1 MSIATRARRRGITVL
16 VCTAVLAGLSGR
28 AQVGDRAAVDVAPP
42 PAEWNIPAS
51 PVRTPEESIRLMELA
66 PGFRVELVAAEPL
79 VQDPISFAFDRRG
92 RLWVLEWPSYNWE
105 LRPVLD
111 LAPEPQPASRV
122 VVLEDTTGDGRMD
135 RRTVFAEID
144 WPRGILPLDDGVLVF
159 ALPEVVFLRD
169 TNGDGRSDSR
179 EVVVAGLPVPVNP
192 HAAPSSPLLSMD
204 NWIYALRVD
213 ERLRRRAGRW
223 EREPAGQLPGQW
235 GLSQDDHGRLFF
247 SYNQDAVRGS
257 LVPPAYATRNP
268 NYAATA
274 GIDVRVGTDNV
285 VWPHGITPGVN
296 RRAQLRDDGRLR
308 VFTANAAPAVYRAD
322 HFPDEF
328 HGNVFVAESAGRLIR
343 RFILNDDAGIVTGGN
358 AYGEREFLSSQD
370 ERFRPVFTA
379 TGPDGALYVADM
391 YRGIIEGHLFVT
403 TFLRNQIVDR
413 RLHQPFHGMGRIYRI
428 VHESRS
434 PSVPPRIA
442 AGDTQGWVAHL
453 GHASGYWRDLAQQSI
468 VASGSAAVIPS
479 VRRVALS
486 HADPRARLQALW
498 TLDGLG
504 AADENIVRAGLQ
516 DASPSVRIAALR
528 VGEPLLDS
536 SALRR
541 VALALADDPNLA
553 VQRQLVYSL
562 GATHA
567 PEALDATLRIL
578 QRDGGE
584 PFMAGAAVSGLA
596 GRESAVLA
604 RVIAAREW
612 RDERPGRRDLIA
624 ALSTAVINEGRP
636 DRVEALVRL
645 VADDAAEPVWRRLA
659 MLQGIDAARRPE
671 QGPPPAWLPRLAD
684 VGEPAVRERA
694 LKVVARWTAASRAA
708 GASNA
713 EKPDAAT
720 AALIERGRTEYAV
733 CAACHQADGRGLP
746 SMAPPLAGAPI
757 VSGPA
762 EGLIDVVLQGRDVD
776 PAFPAMSPLAGLS
789 DDQLAAILTYL
800 RQAWG
805 HTAPPISADVVR
817 GRRSLAR

>member
-1 MSIATRARRRGITVL
+1 MSIATRGRRRVITGV
-16 VCTAVLAGLSGR
+16 VCAAGLAGLGGH

-66 PGFRVELVAAEPL
+66 AGFRVELVAAEPL

-92 RLWVLEWPSYNWE
+92 RLWVLEWPTYNWE

-111 LAPEPQPASRV
+111 LPPEPPPASRV
-122 VVLEDTTGDGRMD
+122 VLLEDTTGDGRMD

-144 WPRGILPLDDGVLVF
+144 WPRGIQPLDDGVLVF
-159 ALPEVVFLRD
+159 ALPEVLFLRD

-308 VFTANAAPAVYRAD
+308 VFTANAAPSVYRAD
-322 HFPDEF
+322 HFPEEF
-328 HGNVFVAESAGRLIR
+328 HGNVFVVESAGRLIR
-343 RFILNDDAGIVTGGN
+343 RFILSEDAGIVTGRN
-358 AYGEREFLSSQD
+358 AYDEREFLFSED

-379 TGPDGALYVADM
+379 AGPDGALYVADM

-403 TFLRNQIVDR
+403 TFLRNQIIDR
-413 RLHQPFHGMGRIYRI
+413 RLQQPFHGMGRIYRI
-428 VHESRS
+428 VHEKRS
-434 PSVPPRIA
+434 PSVQPRIP
-442 AGDTQGWVAHL
+442 AGDAQAWVAHL

-468 VASGSAAVIPS
+468 VASRNAAVIPA

-504 AADENIVRAGLQ
+504 AADEAVVRALLQ
-516 DASPSVRIAALR
+516 DAAPSVRMAALR
-528 VGEPLLDS
+528 VGEPLLDN

-541 VALALADDPNLA
+541 AAIALADDSDLA
-553 VQRQLVYSL
+553 VRRQLVYSL
-562 GATHA
+562 GATRA
-567 PEALDATLRIL
+567 PEALDAMLRIL

-584 PFMAGAAVSGLA
+584 PFVAGAAVSGLA
-596 GRESAVLA
+596 GRERAVLA
-604 RVIAAREW
+604 RIVAAPEW
-612 RDERPGRRDLIA
+612 RDERPGSRDLIA

-645 VADDAAEPVWRRLA
+645 VADEVAEPVWRRLA
-659 MLQGIDAARRPE
+659 MLQGIDQARRPE
-671 QGPPPAWLPRLAD
+671 QDSPPSWLSRLAD

-694 LKVVARWTAASRAA
+694 LKVVARWTAGSRAA
-708 GASNA
+708 GAGIA
-713 EKPDAAT
+713 AKPDAAT

-733 CAACHQADGRGLP
+733 CAACHQPDGRGLP
-746 SMAPPLAGAPI
+746 SMAPPLVGAST
-757 VSGPA
+757 VSGRA
-762 EGLIDVVLQGRDVD
+762 EALIDVVLQGRDVD
-776 PAFPAMSPLAGLS
+776 PAFPAMSPLTGLS
-789 DDQLAAILTYL
+789 DDQLAAILTYI

-805 HTAPPISADVVR
+805 HTASAVSADLVR
-817 GRRSLAR
+817 ARRSLAR